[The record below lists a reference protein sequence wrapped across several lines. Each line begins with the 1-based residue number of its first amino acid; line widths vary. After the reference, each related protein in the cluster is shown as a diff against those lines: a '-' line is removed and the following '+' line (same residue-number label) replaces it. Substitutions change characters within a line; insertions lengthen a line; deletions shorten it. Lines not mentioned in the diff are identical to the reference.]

1 MSFIYLFYCFYS
13 IYLHTLQTYIQ
24 MGQKTYESQH
34 SAAFRKV
41 RRLLQRHVYPYPSHL
56 YNYCTKKCLHF
67 NHLALFTPLQLY
79 SNWLNL
85 FTAVLLWF
93 DSMMTVAYGPIHV
106 KVFSV
111 ILQYKYLRNKF
122 EHFVSL
128 VS

>member
-1 MSFIYLFYCFYS
+1 
-13 IYLHTLQTYIQ
+13 

-79 SNWLNL
+79 SN
-85 FTAVLLWF
+85 
-93 DSMMTVAYGPIHV
+93 
-106 KVFSV
+106 
-111 ILQYKYLRNKF
+111 
-122 EHFVSL
+122 
-128 VS
+128 